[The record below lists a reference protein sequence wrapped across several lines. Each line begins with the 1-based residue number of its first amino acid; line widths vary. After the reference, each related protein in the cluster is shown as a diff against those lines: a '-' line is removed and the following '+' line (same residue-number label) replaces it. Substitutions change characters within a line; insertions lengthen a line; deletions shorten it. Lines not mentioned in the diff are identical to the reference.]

1 MSERLIMSL
10 AAAAALFAAS
20 GARAENPHPHGGL
33 LAQTDIEFG
42 GDSVATVAFDDGD
55 TQNVHAG
62 QGLSLGLGGYFRPNP
77 EGPFEIDAVLGF
89 KYVTTAASNADINIS
104 RMVFKLNGMWRFD
117 PGWFVGAG
125 LTHHMSPELDGDG
138 FFEDVPFD
146 DATGFSAEVGWR
158 WIALRYTKIEYSNEF
173 IEDVDA
179 SSIGLSFT
187 WRFGGSRGGY

>member
-1 MSERLIMSL
+1 MNNRLIMSL
-10 AAAAALFAAS
+10 VAVAALFASS
-20 GARAENPHPHGGL
+20 GARAENPHPRAGL
-33 LAQTDIEFG
+33 ITQMDLEFG
-42 GDSVATVAFDDGD
+42 GDTVATVAFDDGD

-62 QGLSLGLGGYFRPNP
+62 QGLSLGVGAYFRPNP
-77 EGPFEIDAVLGF
+77 EGPFEIDALIGF

-104 RMVFKLNGMWRFD
+104 RTVLKLNGTYWFEQ
-117 PGWFVGAG
+117 GWFVTAG
-125 LTHHMSPELDGDG
+125 ITHHLSPELDGDG

-158 WIALRYTKIEYSNEF
+158 WIALRYTSITYTNDF

-179 SSIGLSFT
+179 SSLGLSFT

>member
-1 MSERLIMSL
+1 MNNRLITSL
-10 AAAAALFAAS
+10 VAVAALCAS
-20 GARAENPHPHGGL
+20 AGVRAENPHPRAGL
-33 LAQTDIEFG
+33 LTQMDLEFG
-42 GDSVATVAFDDGD
+42 GDTVATVAFDDGD

-62 QGLSLGLGGYFRPNP
+62 QGLSLGIGGYFRPNP
-77 EGPFEIDAVLGF
+77 TGPFEIDALIGI

-104 RMVFKLNGMWRFD
+104 RTVLKLNGTYWFEQ
-117 PGWFVGAG
+117 GWFVSAG
-125 LTHHMSPELDGDG
+125 ITHHMSPELDGDG

-158 WIALRYTKIEYSNEF
+158 WVALRYTNITYTNDF

-179 SSIGLSFT
+179 SSLGLSFT